1 MWRSAMAAAALA
13 IAVAGCGGN
22 ENPAVSTSSTCREFM
37 AAGFEA
43 RTLLYERTTGS
54 GHWPAVEDVMLVC
67 DAYPEAT
74 VAEAMA
80 RATGA

>member
-1 MWRSAMAAAALA
+1 MAAAALA

-22 ENPAVSTSSTCREFM
+22 EGPAVSTSSTCREFM

-43 RTLLYERTTGS
+43 RTQLYERTAGS
-54 GHWPAVEDVMLVC
+54 GYWPAVEDVMLVC
-67 DAYPEAT
+67 DAFPAAA

-80 RATGA
+80 RASDG